1 MITGLS
7 AQNFKSWQD
16 TGKLQFAP
24 LTGFFGANSSG
35 KSSILQ
41 VLLMLKQ
48 TAERPPEW
56 DEPLYFGDDESLVDL
71 RSFRDAIHRPVEGPS
86 LGISVS
92 WKLPEKTTMMD
103 KYELNALSLYF
114 NLYEKSIG
122 QINYQVNEDQFGIEP
137 KSGTGSY
144 EIIFPNVNQR
154 AFYPRQSV
162 RPFRCYGFRFQP
174 SNTAGRFSD
183 LQESFEDLFT
193 RIYYLGPVREDPQRD
208 YTWDESHPKDVGWY
222 GEQMISALLSSRIRR
237 HRSIDEQIMKW
248 LRALDLIYS
257 YDLTPLSDT
266 EQDYELLVQQY
277 KGGPEV
283 GLTDVGFGVSQ
294 VLPVLTACYYA
305 PEGSTLILEQPD
317 AHLHP
322 KVQSELADVLIDVVK
337 KRNIQIILESHSE
350 HLLLRLMRR
359 IAEYE
364 VRDEGI
370 SADQTAFYFCEI
382 NDGNSKAEQLKV
394 DKYGNISNWPR
405 NFFGDEMGDLAAKT
419 RAEMQRRKA
428 EKR

>member
-16 TGKLQFAP
+16 TGSLQFAP
-24 LTGFFGANSSG
+24 LTGFFGPNSSG
-35 KSSILQ
+35 KSSLLQ
-41 VLLMLKQ
+41 LLLLLKQ
-48 TAERPPEW
+48 TVERPPEW

-71 RSFRDAIHRPVEGPS
+71 RSFGDAIHRPIEGPS

-103 KYELNALSLYF
+103 KYELDSLSFYF

-137 KSGTGSY
+137 KSGGY
-144 EIIFPNVNQR
+144 EIILPNVNQR
-154 AFYPRQSV
+154 AFYPMGSV
-162 RPFRCYGFRFQP
+162 RPFRCYGFRFPP
-174 SNTAGRFSD
+174 SKTAGRFSD
-183 LQESFEDLFT
+183 LQESFENLFT
-193 RIYYLGPVREDPQRD
+193 RIYYLGPVREDPRRD

-248 LRALDLIYS
+248 LRELDLIYS
-257 YDLTPLSDT
+257 YDLTPLSDI
-266 EQDYELLVQQY
+266 EQNYELLVQQY
-277 KGGPEV
+277 KDGPEV

-337 KRNIQIILESHSE
+337 NRKVQIILESHSE
-350 HLLLRLMRR
+350 HLLHRLQRR
-359 IAEYE
+359 IAEE
-364 VRDEGI
+364 KIAAED
-370 SADQTAFYFCEI
+370 TALYFCEI
-382 NDGNSKAEQLKV
+382 NEGTSEIERLDV
-394 DKYGNISNWPR
+394 DEYGNILNYPPD
-405 NFFGDEMGDLAAKT
+405 FFGDDMGDLVAKT
-419 RAEMQRRKA
+419 EAEMKRR
-428 EKR
+428 EVMG

>member
-1 MITGLS
+1 MITELS
-7 AQNFKSWQD
+7 AQNFKSWRE
-16 TGKLQFAP
+16 TGSLHLAP

-35 KSSILQ
+35 KSSLLQ
-41 VLLMLKQ
+41 LLLLLKQ
-48 TAERPPEW
+48 TVERPPEW
-56 DEPLYFGDDESLVDL
+56 DEPLYFGDEESLVDL
-71 RSFRDAIHRPVEGPS
+71 RSFRDAIHRPIKGPS

-92 WKLPEKTTMMD
+92 WKLPEKMSLMGTS
-103 KYELNALSLYF
+103 ELDALSLYF
-114 NLYEKSIG
+114 NLYNQSIG
-122 QINYQVNEDQFGIEP
+122 RIIYQVGEDQFGIEP
-137 KSGTGSY
+137 KSRSY
-144 EIIFPNVNQR
+144 EILLPNVNQR
-154 AFYPRQSV
+154 AFYPRESV
-162 RPFRCYGFRFQP
+162 RPFRCYGFRFHP
-174 SNTAGRFSD
+174 SKTAGRFSD
-183 LQESFEDLFT
+183 LQESFENLFT
-193 RIYYLGPVREDPQRD
+193 RIYYLGPVREDPRRD

-248 LRALDLIYS
+248 LRELDLIYS
-257 YDLTPLSDT
+257 YDLTPLSDI
-266 EQDYELLVQQY
+266 EQNYELLVQQY
-277 KGGPEV
+277 KDGPEV

-337 KRNIQIILESHSE
+337 NRNIQIILESHSE
-350 HLLLRLMRR
+350 HLLLRLLRR

-364 VRDEGI
+364 VCDEGI

-394 DKYGNISNWPR
+394 DEYGNISNWPKD
-405 NFFGDEMGDLAAKT
+405 FFGDEMGDLAAKT

-428 EKR
+428 NKR